1 MPVVEDSGE
10 REVVGAQLGSS
21 CLPRIKTGSS
31 PGVSE
36 GKVAGGALDQ
46 VAVDIDAE
54 HRCTLKAR
62 C

>member
-1 MPVVEDSGE
+1 
-10 REVVGAQLGSS
+10 
-21 CLPRIKTGSS
+21 
-31 PGVSE
+31 
-36 GKVAGGALDQ
+36 VAGGALDQ